1 MGRGSLRR
9 RRADRQES
17 HDSAASAASLK
28 KKQELEGKLI
38 EIEKSQT
45 GGVDFAVYK
54 HYIKSVGIFLSVATL
69 VLNFVFQAFQIGSNL
84 WLTQWSND
92 KEVEH
97 DTGLRNMYLGVY
109 GAFGFGQG
117 KSIVIQFILLFMFNC
132 LIYVVL
138 LLSFHFRFLF
148 EVKFRFNQL

>member
-1 MGRGSLRR
+1 MGGSLRR
-9 RRADRQES
+9 RKMRQNS
-17 HDSAASAASLK
+17 YDSAASAASLK
-28 KKQELEGKLI
+28 KKQENEGKLI
-38 EIEKSQT
+38 ETEKSQT
-45 GGVDFAVYK
+45 GGVDFSVYK

-97 DTGLRNMYLGVY
+97 DTGKRNMYLGVY

-117 KSIVIQFILLFMFNC
+117 EFAVIQFLFLSICFVAFM
-132 LIYVVL
+132 L
-138 LLSFHFRFLF
+138 LLCYRYRYRFISVICLLYVNWF
-148 EVKFRFNQL
+148 Y

>member
-1 MGRGSLRR
+1 MGGSLRR
-9 RRADRQES
+9 RNKRQ
-17 HDSAASAASLK
+17 DSYDSTASAASLK

-45 GGVDFAVYK
+45 GGVDFSVYK

-69 VLNFVFQAFQIGSNL
+69 VLNLVFQAFQIGSNL

-97 DTGLRNMYLGVY
+97 NTDKRNMYLGVY

-117 KSIVIQFILLFMFNC
+117 EFAVIQFFMLCF
-132 LIYVVL
+132 VAFM
-138 LLSFHFRFLF
+138 LSLSLSSHFR
-148 EVKFRFNQL
+148 